1 MAPAQKAGGRKA
13 RGFKSYPL
21 RHIGIL
27 HTSPKGSKNKSQGL
41 KSEPIIGK
49 LYSEIPF
56 EDWSNEGKNKVPKMF
71 SGISTQPAQSR
82 RVQGSG
88 SVPHI
93 ALEETV
99 RTRHGNLRKCEK
111 PRISGCKS
119 TGRRRDLGSRGLWV
133 RVPPLR
139 PSRLER
145 EYVSLLSYKGS
156 IQQTNVYVIL
166 GKTKQFYYY

>member
-56 EDWSNEGKNKVPKMF
+56 EDWSNEGKNKSPQDVF
-71 SGISTQPAQSR
+71 RYQYTTGIEQK
-82 RVQGSG
+82 GSG